1 MRVQG
6 AGSVRKFERIGVTFL
21 GKADRSGR
29 GHGAGSGGAGGG
41 RSGKLEE
48 YE

>member
-1 MRVQG
+1 MAWEGGRG
-6 AGSVRKFERIGVTFL
+6 IRKFERIGVTFL

-29 GHGAGSGGAGGG
+29 GHGAGRGGGGGG